1 MPAIFAVREDL
12 RPEFSGQVRGGV
24 VDLLR
29 IYPALLILYFLS
41 VILIFLISH
50 FTNRQAYYTF
60 LKARVSDV
68 YFQEVRGFFIVKRG
82 VNEMMTLR
90 ENNQEFITLIPPSEM
105 HYLCCPV

>member
-1 MPAIFAVREDL
+1 M
-12 RPEFSGQVRGGV
+12 

-29 IYPALLILYFLS
+29 IYPALPILYFLS

-50 FTNRQAYYTF
+50 FTNGQAYYTF

-68 YFQEVRGFFIVKRG
+68 YFQEVRGGVIVKRG

-90 ENNQEFITLIPPSEM
+90 ENNQELITLIPPSEM
-105 HYLCCPV
+105 HCLCCPV

>member
-1 MPAIFAVREDL
+1 M
-12 RPEFSGQVRGGV
+12 

-50 FTNRQAYYTF
+50 FTNEEAYNTF

-68 YFQEVRGFFIVKRG
+68 YFQEVRGGFIVKRG

-90 ENNQEFITLIPPSEM
+90 ENNQ
-105 HYLCCPV
+105 